1 VGTHGNKQPTTV
13 WPAYGRGMA
22 DMVIRG
28 ARLHVE
34 DTGGDDDREV
44 ILFSHGLLWNTSLFA
59 PQVDALRERYRC
71 IAWDHRGQG
80 RSEVPADGD
89 EITIEEV
96 TADAIEFI
104 EQLDVAP
111 CHFVGLS
118 MGGFVGTR
126 IAARRPELLR
136 SLVLLETTAEP
147 EDPANV
153 NRYRLLNLLAR
164 TIGVRAVLSRV
175 APIMVGSTVL
185 EDPSL
190 ADRRTHILDNLGAN
204 RRSIHKAVNGVVRR
218 GGNVD
223 ELPAIACPVTILHGE
238 EDVAISRERASCLAD
253 GIPHATWVD
262 VPRAG
267 HSSTVENPDFVTAA
281 IVDHLDRAAA
291 V

>member
-1 VGTHGNKQPTTV
+1 MG
-13 WPAYGRGMA
+13 

-34 DTGGDDDREV
+34 DTGEGAADGVREV
-44 ILFSHGLLWNTSLFA
+44 VLLSHGLLWNTNLFS
-59 PQVDALRERYRC
+59 PQVAALRCRYRC

-80 RSEVPADGD
+80 RSEVPVDGD

-96 TADAIEFI
+96 TADAIELI

-126 IAARRPELLR
+126 IASRRPELVR
-136 SLVLLETTAEP
+136 SLVLIDTTAEP

-153 NRYRLLNLLAR
+153 NRYRVLNLLAR
-164 TIGVRAVLSRV
+164 TIGVKAVLSRV
-175 APIMVGSTVL
+175 VPIMAGATVL
-185 EDPSL
+185 QDPTL

-204 RRSIHKAVNGVVRR
+204 SRSIYKAVNGVVRR
-218 GGNVD
+218 EGNVD
-223 ELPAIACPVTILHGE
+223 ELAAISCPVTILHGE
-238 EDVAISRERASCLAD
+238 EDAAISQERASCLVD
-253 GIPHATWVD
+253 GIPQATWVD
-262 VPRAG
+262 VPKAG

-281 IVDHLDRAAA
+281 ITDHLDRVAAD
-291 V
+291 